1 MHNNLFILKDSPHFL
16 QDSMR
21 ICIILFKYA
30 PPLILR
36 LAASQSSAADTFQ
49 EDTETQLF
57 SRVDGKRCVVMVTAR
72 LFEQE

>member
-16 QDSMR
+16 PDPMR

-30 PPLILR
+30 PLILR
-36 LAASQSSAADTFQ
+36 LVASQSSAADTFQ